1 MIHNFIN
8 DLRIDDALRRVGTTL
23 ERDGTGNLNRVN
35 THDPRV
41 ATASVCPSCLVPKD
55 EIPVCNYDSDMAS

>member
-1 MIHNFIN
+1 MVIF
-8 DLRIDDALRRVGTTL
+8 RIDDALRRVGTTL

-41 ATASVCPSCLVPKD
+41 ATASVCSSCLVPID
-55 EIPVCNYDSDMAS
+55 ETPVRYYDTDMTP